1 MAETYKDM
9 LKRATKKGDSQETTR
24 PTSAVGA
31 VAFPRGG
38 GKDGFVDYVNSIYDA
53 SKRAR
58 TAQLE
63 AAYNKAASDL
73 AAARASANVSYGEA
87 QRLTAGEAARQQAA
101 FRETANANG
110 LNTGAS
116 GQAALAMGNQMQNDM
131 ASLGR
136 AKAQDMSELDRQRM
150 LLAQNYEQQRQQ
162 MIAENDYN
170 RNAALY
176 NESVRR
182 DDANRQQEQFDRQM
196 NMQMLQMAMAER
208 QRQIA
213 AAQKAAKSSGGGG
226 YEGKSPE
233 LSIGNYDDAINTLAM
248 HGIEGHPLSK
258 EQFIQQMKSGN
269 RLPDN
274 LNIYRAFG
282 YDYESDPD
290 DYYGRYLSDFVNA
303 KLLPD

>member
-1 MAETYKDM
+1 MAQTYKDM
-9 LKRATKKGDSQETTR
+9 RKKASQKGGGQESAR
-24 PTSAVGA
+24 PTGA
-31 VAFPRGG
+31 VASVAFPEGG
-38 GKDGFVDYVNSIYDA
+38 NKNGFSDYINAIYDA
-53 SKRAR
+53 SNEAR

-63 AAYNKAASDL
+63 AAYNQAASDL
-73 AAARASANVSYGEA
+73 ASARAKADARYAEA
-87 QRLTAGEAARQQAA
+87 QRQTAGEAARQQAA
-101 FRETANANG
+101 FRETANAYG
-110 LNTGAS
+110 LNSGAG
-116 GQAALAMGNQMQNDM
+116 GQAALAMSNQMQSDM

-136 AKAQDMSELDRQRM
+136 ARAQDMSELERQKM
-150 LLAQNYEQQRQQ
+150 LLAQNYEKQRQQ

-176 NESVRR
+176 GEYVRR

-213 AAQKAAKSSGGGG
+213 AAQKAAKSGGGG
-226 YEGKSPE
+226 DYEEQSPE
-233 LSIGNYDDAINTLAM
+233 LSIGNYDDAIDTLAM

-258 EQFIQQMKSGN
+258 ERFIQQMKSGS

>member
-1 MAETYKDM
+1 MAETYSEM

-38 GKDGFVDYVNSIYDA
+38 GKDGFLDYVNSIYDA

-58 TAQLE
+58 TAQLD

-73 AAARASANVSYGEA
+73 AAARASANASYGEA

-116 GQAALAMGNQMQNDM
+116 GQAALAMGNQIQNDM

-136 AKAQDMSELDRQRM
+136 ARAQDMSELDRQKM
-150 LLAQNYEQQRQQ
+150 LLTQNYEKQRQQ

-170 RNAALY
+170 RNMALY

-182 DDANRQQEQFDRQM
+182 DDANRQQEQFEKQM

-208 QRQIA
+208 QKQIKA
-213 AAQKAAKSSGGGG
+213 AAKAKNSTGSDAYVSNGAIPMDSQYVLAVNEMKSRF
-226 YEGKSPE
+226 
-233 LSIGNYDDAINTLAM
+233 GNNFTPPM
-248 HGIEGHPLSK
+248 TP
-258 EQFIQQMKSGN
+258 EQFSMMSLKPTAADGTYFKSYEDY
-269 RLPDN
+269 LDN
-274 LNIYRAFG
+274 YLL
-282 YDYESDPD
+282 ESM
-290 DYYGRYLSDFVNA
+290 V
-303 KLLPD
+303 